1 MRVGSVLLRRGW
13 VLGILLLLWAGA
25 AGAQGQAADTVQA
38 AASPDQAAT
47 GVATGDTALAPAAQ
61 TAPPPETTPTEP
73 PPVQEAAKKPSA
85 VIEFFRKGGVFM
97 WPLLI
102 ISVVGLAAIIE
113 RFITLQRASTN
124 TKRFI
129 GRIIDDLRTNGIR
142 SAIETCQSTR
152 GPIAAIIHSGLT
164 KADQGP
170 AAVEKAIEAAGGIEV
185 SFLQRGLMI
194 MATVANIAPLL
205 GFLGTVSGMINAFEA
220 IAQAEQVSAKL
231 VASGISEALITT
243 MTGLCIAIPVQMF
256 HNYFVARIDRFIIEM
271 EESSLDL
278 VNELEAGNVNP

>member
-1 MRVGSVLLRRGW
+1 MKLGCELLRRGW
-13 VLGILLLLWAGA
+13 LVAIIVVVSAGWAV
-25 AGAQGQAADTVQA
+25 AQDTADPNAQSAQTGTMDGTAAADTGA
-38 AASPDQAAT
+38 AAAPPPAPAPAE
-47 GVATGDTALAPAAQ
+47 VEPEPAAQ
-61 TAPPPETTPTEP
+61 P
-73 PPVQEAAKKPSA
+73 AAEQPSA
-85 VIEFFRKGGVFM
+85 IVEFFRKGGNFM
-97 WPLLI
+97 WPLLVLSI
-102 ISVVGLAAIIE
+102 VGFAAIIE

-129 GRIIDDLRTNGIR
+129 ARIIDELRTNGIR

-152 GPIAAIIHSGLT
+152 GPIAAIVHSGLT

-185 SFLQRGLMI
+185 AFLQRGLMI
-194 MATVANIAPLL
+194 MGTVANVAPLV

-243 MTGLCIAIPVQMF
+243 MTGLIVAIPVQIF
-256 HNYFVARIDRFIIEM
+256 HNYFISRIDRFIIEM

-278 VNELEAGNVNP
+278 VNELEGGNINP